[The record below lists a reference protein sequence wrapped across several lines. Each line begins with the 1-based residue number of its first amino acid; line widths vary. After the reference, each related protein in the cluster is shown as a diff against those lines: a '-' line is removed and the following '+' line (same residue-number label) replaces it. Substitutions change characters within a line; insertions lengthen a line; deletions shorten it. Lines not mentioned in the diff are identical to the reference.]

1 MIRTALILATLTLAA
16 CSPQTPQEK
25 QADQLRDE
33 AAARAESVM
42 AEAGN
47 VTAGMESQAEALM
60 NEAGQMGTYEA
71 KRLQVRADALKRE
84 ADVVTEQ
91 AEAKARAIKAEGEAK
106 ASAIL
111 AQ

>member
-1 MIRTALILATLTLAA
+1 MIRTTLILAALTLAA
-16 CSPQTPQEK
+16 CAPQTPQEK
-25 QADQLRDE
+25 QADQLREE
-33 AAARAESVM
+33 AEARAESVM

-47 VTAGMESQAEALM
+47 VTAGMDAEAQGLL
-60 NEAGQMGTYEA
+60 NEAGQLGTYEA

-84 ADVVTEQ
+84 AEVVTEQ

-106 ASAIL
+106 ASALL

>member
-1 MIRTALILATLTLAA
+1 MRRPALILVAATLAA

-33 AAARAESVM
+33 AEARAEAVM

-47 VTAGMESQAEALM
+47 VTAGMESQAEALI

-91 AEAKARAIKAEGEAK
+91 AQAKARAIKAEGEAK
-106 ASAIL
+106 ASALL